1 MLIVNIEILR
11 IFFLHIFIKM
21 STNKN
26 SLSQVNLNQLITN
39 IPVRQKLVDQD
50 DRDKFEWNQVCN
62 QFLFQ

>member
-1 MLIVNIEILR
+1 
-11 IFFLHIFIKM
+11 M

>member
-1 MLIVNIEILR
+1 LLIVNIEILR

-39 IPVRQKLVDQD
+39 IPVRRKLVDQD